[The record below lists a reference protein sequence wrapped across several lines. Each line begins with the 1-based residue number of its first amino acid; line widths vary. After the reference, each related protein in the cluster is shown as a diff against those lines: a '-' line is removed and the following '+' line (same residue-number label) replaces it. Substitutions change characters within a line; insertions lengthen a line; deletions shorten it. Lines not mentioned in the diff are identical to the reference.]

1 MLDISQSTTHFLKT
15 QHATERKMKRQ
26 RYAYRFIF
34 VYPVHALKKIYHD
47 TLAKEFF
54 VQKNTENYKLL
65 KQGGSNLIPSN
76 HVTFYMQHIVR
87 IK

>member
-1 MLDISQSTTHFLKT
+1 MRTVSFLFIPYMLLRKYTTTHW
-15 QHATERKMKRQ
+15 Q
-26 RYAYRFIF
+26 
-34 VYPVHALKKIYHD
+34 KK
-47 TLAKEFF
+47 FF
-54 VQKNTENYKLL
+54 VQKYTESHKPL

>member
-1 MLDISQSTTHFLKT
+1 MRTVSFLFIPYMLLRKYTTTHWQKN
-15 QHATERKMKRQ
+15 
-26 RYAYRFIF
+26 
-34 VYPVHALKKIYHD
+34 
-47 TLAKEFF
+47 FF

-76 HVTFYMQHIVR
+76 HVTFYMQHIAR